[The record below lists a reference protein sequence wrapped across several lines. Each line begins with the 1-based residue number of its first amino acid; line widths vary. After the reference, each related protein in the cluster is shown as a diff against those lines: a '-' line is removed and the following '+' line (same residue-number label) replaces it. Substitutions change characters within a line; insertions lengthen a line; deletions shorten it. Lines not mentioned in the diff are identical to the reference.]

1 MDASVAQLILN
12 ARYNSYGKISCIV
25 CGIPI
30 KSEITWKAHI
40 LSKTHKDNAIR
51 GTDSL
56 RRIQSQ
62 VRDCAPPAKQLKLEV
77 AESQV
82 EDSKFKKE
90 EEVTP
95 ELPSSSQSKPKEEV
109 AAQNCVLPEGFFDDA
124 RRDAEVRNVPF
135 KDKMDAE
142 MEIFRKELGTL
153 DQESEQILEKDNEE
167 MVVARNLA
175 EVDKQ
180 ISMWEKFRE
189 LEMQIEAGLSK
200 KKIVKPEGDSINS
213 VNEDDG
219 SDSGDTDEDELNDFR
234 FKAGIR

>member
-1 MDASVAQLILN
+1 M
-12 ARYNSYGKISCIV
+12 RYNPYGKISCIV

-30 KSEITWKAHI
+30 KSEITWKAHV
-40 LSKTHKDNAIR
+40 LSKSHKDNAIR

-56 RRIQSQ
+56 KRIQTQ
-62 VRDCAPPAKQLKLEV
+62 VKDNTPPAKHPKLEV
-77 AESQV
+77 VVPKSEALNL
-82 EDSKFKKE
+82 KKE
-90 EEVTP
+90 EKLSLKVP
-95 ELPSSSQSKPKEEV
+95 DPSRSPHKEKEGT
-109 AAQNCVLPEGFFDDA
+109 QNCLLPEGFFDDA

-135 KDKMDAE
+135 KDKMDTE
-142 MEIFRKELGTL
+142 MEVFRKEVGTL
-153 DQESEQILEKDNEE
+153 DQELEQILEKDNEE

-189 LEMQIEAGLSK
+189 LEMQKEASISK
-200 KKIVKPEGDSINS
+200 KKIVKSEGASIK
-213 VNEDDG
+213 VENEDDD